1 MTDCLIIG
9 AGVIGLMSA
18 RELAGA
24 GARVTVIERGETGR
38 ESSWAG
44 GGILSPLHPWR
55 APLAITQLVQW
66 GQRYYPAL
74 AKELLDETGIDIEWT
89 QSGLLHLDAGE
100 YDQARRW
107 AEQSQVKLE
116 LLTGAALK
124 ECEPSLAAGI
134 PSGLWLPGIAQVRN
148 PRLLRALKQSL
159 VQRGVRIEEGCEV
172 TGLCVVRDDAQ
183 GRASVAGKSEATGSR
198 TPGATKVTGVETAR
212 GVIPADKVIVA
223 AGAWSGK
230 LLRQLGVQL
239 DIAPVRG
246 QMILFR
252 ARPGL
257 LKHIVVRAAEPPS
270 GEDQHKEVLAGG
282 GNGDAVGSGMASRK
296 LIEAGVAQSEHYLI
310 PRRDGRVLVGSTVEH
325 VGFDRATTAEALAQ
339 LKQAALEFAPALAD
353 CEIERHWAGLR
364 PGSAHGIPTIA
375 AHPEIRGLYVNSGH
389 FRNGIALAPASARLV
404 ADLALGRPA
413 IFDSMAYAMPIK
425 SSDINFSRTDRL

>member
-1 MTDCLIIG
+1 MNLLSPHPNLLPEGRAQAKGAGVFKSDCLIIG

-24 GARVTVIERGETGR
+24 GVRVTVIERGETGR

-134 PSGLWLPGIAQVRN
+134 PSGLWLPDIAQVRN

-257 LKHIVVRAAEPPS
+257 LKHIVVRA
-270 GEDQHKEVLAGG
+270 
-282 GNGDAVGSGMASRK
+282 
-296 LIEAGVAQSEHYLI
+296 EHYLI
-310 PRRDGRVLVGSTVEH
+310 PRRDGRVLVGSTVEQ

-339 LKQAALEFAPALAD
+339 LKQAALEMVSELGNY
-353 CEIERHWAGLR
+353 EVERHWAGLR

-404 ADLALGRPA
+404 ADLALGRPV

-425 SSDINFSRTDRL
+425 SSDVNFSRTDRL

>member
-24 GARVTVIERGETGR
+24 GVRVTVIERGETGR

-55 APLAITQLVQW
+55 TPWAITQLVQW
-66 GQRYYPAL
+66 GQHYYPAL
-74 AKELLDETGIDIEWT
+74 AEDLLDETGIDIEWT
-89 QSGLLHLDAGE
+89 QSGLLNLDTAE
-100 YDQARRW
+100 YDQAQRW

-257 LKHIVVRAAEPPS
+257 LKHIVVRA
-270 GEDQHKEVLAGG
+270 
-282 GNGDAVGSGMASRK
+282 
-296 LIEAGVAQSEHYLI
+296 EHYLI
-310 PRRDGRVLVGSTVEH
+310 PRRDGRVLVGSTVEQ

-339 LKQAALEFAPALAD
+339 LKQAALEMVSELGNY
-353 CEIERHWAGLR
+353 EVERHWAGLR

-404 ADLALGRPA
+404 ADLALGRPV
-413 IFDSMAYAMPIK
+413 IFDSMAYAMPTA
-425 SSDINFSRTDRL
+425 SSDVCSHAPIDFD

>member
-1 MTDCLIIG
+1 MSGCLIIG

-55 APLAITQLVQW
+55 APQAITQLVQW

-124 ECEPSLAAGI
+124 EYEPSLAAGI

-159 VQRGVRIEEGCEV
+159 VQHGVRIEEGCEM

-183 GRASVAGKSEATGSR
+183 GRASGAGKSEATGSR

-230 LLRQLGVQL
+230 LLGGLGVQL

-257 LKHIVVRAAEPPS
+257 LKHIVVRA
-270 GEDQHKEVLAGG
+270 
-282 GNGDAVGSGMASRK
+282 
-296 LIEAGVAQSEHYLI
+296 EHYLI
-310 PRRDGRVLVGSTVEH
+310 PRRDGRVLVGSTVEQ
-325 VGFDRATTAEALAQ
+325 VGFDRATTTGALAQ
-339 LKQAALEFAPALAD
+339 LKQAALEMVPELGNY
-353 CEIERHWAGLR
+353 EVERHWAGLR
-364 PGSAHGIPTIA
+364 PGSAHGIPTVA

-404 ADLALGRPA
+404 ADLALGRPV

-425 SSDINFSRTDRL
+425 SSDVNFSRTDRL